1 MRNSFEVYASSVFET
16 YFQKLNFLSSTEK
29 IHMKCQCEMNEV
41 LYVSS
46 SKVWETKEKTLP
58 CFFPLQTGV
67 QLTKKNLIFKT
78 DIGQTL
84 ALWEVSEISHF
95 LVNEVS

>member
-58 CFFPLQTGV
+58 RFFPHQTGV
-67 QLTKKNLIFKT
+67 QLTKKI
-78 DIGQTL
+78 
-84 ALWEVSEISHF
+84 
-95 LVNEVS
+95 